1 MKSITYVLVGLF
13 ISATAA
19 AQDYPRKD
27 LDLQRLVDEI
37 LAVQDDDFNYQE
49 LYENLLQL
57 LSNPVNLNLITK
69 EQLQALYFLTDVQIQ
84 SLLAYRDEAGP
95 FLSVYELQSVPGID
109 RNSFIKL
116 IPFVM
121 VADPSSGI
129 NKSLWRRVVNEKN
142 NYLVFQFD
150 RTLEEKKGYKES
162 IPLTSQYAGSPN
174 RIYTRFRT
182 SRAGDFSFGFT
193 MEKDAG
199 EQIRWA
205 PSEQQVG
212 PDFLSFHA
220 QVLNKGKIKNL
231 IVGDYQAQFGQ
242 GLILGSAFGIGK
254 SAEAVTTIRRP
265 NIGLMPYSSLY
276 EAGYFRGAALT
287 YSINKRLF
295 IHGLFSFRGR
305 DGNLDKD
312 STADQSLISSLS
324 YTGLHRTI
332 SEIKNRNILNES
344 NMAAVISY
352 KQKALDV
359 GIIIHHTE
367 FSIPVLRVPTV
378 YNQFYFQGRQNT
390 NMGTYLNYNYKNFA
404 FFSELAHT
412 VDQGFAITA
421 GLITNLTA
429 RLDMSLLLRKF
440 DRDYQSFYSNA
451 LSESSTPQNEQGV
464 YWGWKYTF
472 NKKYSFSGYVDL
484 FHFPWLR
491 YRSYIPSSGNEWLL
505 RFNYKPTRSIL
516 IFVQAFEETK
526 VINLATED
534 NLYQTAPGV
543 KRNYW
548 INLDYS
554 ISPSITLKT
563 RAQFNTYEL
572 GGTTTQGMAILQDVT
587 WQYKR
592 FSVSCRYA
600 LIDTD
605 TYDNRLY
612 VYEKDV
618 WLAFTFPA
626 YYGVGVRT
634 YLLVQYSFTKNLDVW
649 LRWGHDRFTDR
660 QTIGSGGETVDGNT
674 QNDLRFQ
681 ARIRF

>member
-1 MKSITYVLVGLF
+1 MKHLPYILAGLLISIIT
-13 ISATAA
+13 T

-27 LDLQRLVDEI
+27 IDLQRLVDEI

-49 LYENLLQL
+49 LYENLAQL

-69 EQLQALYFLTDVQIQ
+69 EQLQALFFLTDGQIQ
-84 SLLAYRDEAGP
+84 SLLTYREEAGP

-109 RNSFIKL
+109 RAAFTKL

-121 VADPSSGI
+121 VADPTSGI
-129 NKSLWRRVVNEKN
+129 NRSLWQRVVKEKN

-150 RTLEEKKGYKES
+150 RTLEEKKGYKNDT
-162 IPLTSQYAGSPN
+162 PLSSQYAGSPN

-182 SRAGDFSFGFT
+182 SHAGDFSFGFT
-193 MEKDAG
+193 LEKDAG
-199 EQIRWA
+199 ERITWD
-205 PSEQQVG
+205 PSKQQVG
-212 PDFLSFHA
+212 PDYLSFHA
-220 QVLNKGKIKNL
+220 QVLNKGKLKNL

-265 NIGLMPYSSLY
+265 NIGFMPYSSLY

-287 YSINKRLF
+287 YSINRRLA
-295 IHGLFSFRGR
+295 IHGLFSLRGR
-305 DGNLDKD
+305 DGNLNTD
-312 STADQSLISSLS
+312 STADQSLISSLG

-332 SEIKNRNILNES
+332 SEIRNRNILNES
-344 NMAAVISY
+344 NIAAILSY
-352 KQKALDV
+352 KQKSLDV
-359 GIIIHHTE
+359 GAIIHHTE
-367 FSIPVLRVPTV
+367 FSIPILRAPTV
-378 YNQFYFQGRQNT
+378 YNQFYFQGKQNT
-390 NMGTYLNYNYKNFA
+390 NVGTFLNYSYKSLA
-404 FFSELAHT
+404 FFSELSYT
-412 VDQGFAITA
+412 FDQGIAITT
-421 GLITNLTA
+421 GIISNLTA
-429 RLDMSLLLRKF
+429 KLDMSLLLRKF

-464 YWGWKYTF
+464 YWGWKYLF

-484 FHFPWLR
+484 FQFPWLR
-491 YRSYIPSSGNEWLL
+491 YRSYVPSSGNEWLL

-516 IFVQAFEETK
+516 LFVQAFEETK
-526 VINLATED
+526 VINLATEN

-554 ISPSITLKT
+554 ITPAITLKT
-563 RAQFNTYEL
+563 RAQFNTYKL
-572 GGTTTQGMAILQDVT
+572 NGSQTQGMALLQDIT
-587 WQYKR
+587 WQHKR
-592 FSVSCRYA
+592 LSISGRYA

-626 YYGVGVRT
+626 YYGVGVRN
-634 YLLVQYSFTKNLDVW
+634 YILVQYSFTRDLDVW
-649 LRWGHDRFTDR
+649 LRWGHDRYTDR
-660 QTIGSGGETVDGNT
+660 ETIGSGGETINGNT